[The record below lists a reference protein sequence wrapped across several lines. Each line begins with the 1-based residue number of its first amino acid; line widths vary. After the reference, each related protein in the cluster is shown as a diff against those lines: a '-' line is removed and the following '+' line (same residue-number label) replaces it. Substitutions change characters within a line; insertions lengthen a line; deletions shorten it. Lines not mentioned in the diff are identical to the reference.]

1 MTAGCAVVTPVESV
15 PIGLVGALLANGAAD
30 LLVWLR
36 VDDAVGATGVHG
48 KEQDEKKKKSFRY
61 SKRQSIYVE
70 NSAFV
75 FRGKHLIV

>member
-48 KEQDEKKKKSFRY
+48 KEQDEKKRK
-61 SKRQSIYVE
+61 
-70 NSAFV
+70 AFGLARDSQ
-75 FRGKHLIV
+75 FT